1 MALLINKQ
9 NLKKSDGTDLPSS
22 NVLVKFI
29 FQSQFE
35 GLNQKFFFNYYV
47 SPELKNEGY
56 SPIQIKY
63 PSNQLDEEG
72 NVIGIIYNDLIND
85 FIKELDNQIISEY
98 DLFVDNLFPNSTT
111 SFKTIYAYH
120 LFIKEKLE
128 EILGEGTVEIRL
140 DIQ

>member
-1 MALLINKQ
+1 MALLINKS
-9 NLKKSDGTDLPSS
+9 NLKKSDGTDLPST

-35 GLNQKFFFNYYV
+35 GFDQKFFLNYYV

-56 SPIQIKY
+56 SAITIVY
-63 PSNQLDEEG
+63 PVDQVDENG
-72 NVIGIIYNDLIND
+72 NVVVTYYNLLNE
-85 FIKELDNQIISEY
+85 FVKELDQLIIAQYEAI
-98 DLFVDNLFPNSTT
+98 VDAMFPQGTT
-111 SFKTIYAYH
+111 SFKTIYSYH

-128 EILGEGTVEIRL
+128 EILGTNTVQIRL